1 MKCCCFC
8 FWTSEQSSYELGVEM
23 NDTQQKKKKG
33 LNVIRIHTFS
43 CLKKILRNSSQLKRS
58 TALHSLNKSRQ
69 CVQSNFPVMK
79 KSVSVTDYITIHT
92 CVRSEP
98 ARLIN

>member
-23 NDTQQKKKKG
+23 NDTQQKKKGFECYKNTYIF
-33 LNVIRIHTFS
+33 L
-43 CLKKILRNSSQLKRS
+43 LKKILRNSSQLKRS

-98 ARLIN
+98 ASLIN